1 MAHPTPTASL
11 LVVRHGQSLWNA
23 MARWQ
28 GSADIELSELGRS
41 QAATAA
47 RLLGASGHGFA
58 AVGSSAL
65 LRAAETATIIAS
77 HLGLDSPAIDDRWR
91 EAHAGEWQGLTPDE
105 IRDEWPGYL
114 ERNLRPPGFEPVES
128 VVGRTMEAA
137 LDVLRSAVGG
147 PPALVV
153 SHSGVIR
160 TVRRHLGAESDR
172 VPNLGGTWLHLVE
185 DSVWVGDV
193 FDPHAAPR
201 SSGFS
206 EDPGDEAPADRV
218 DRHQSARHGYGG
230 AAGQ

>member
-1 MAHPTPTASL
+1 MTAPSPSASL

-28 GSADIELSELGRS
+28 GSADIALSDLGRS

-47 RLLGASGHGFA
+47 RLLGAAGHGFTA
-58 AVGSSAL
+58 IGSSAL
-65 LRAAETATIIAS
+65 LRAVEKAEIIAD
-77 HLGLDSPAIDDRWR
+77 HLSLDGPSIDDRWR

-128 VVGRTMEAA
+128 VVDRTMDAA
-137 LDVLRSAVGG
+137 LVALRAAVGG

-160 TVRRHLGAESDR
+160 TLRRHLGAESDR
-172 VPNLGGTWLHLVE
+172 VPNLGGTWLHLV
-185 DSVWVGDV
+185 DDAVWVGDV
-193 FDPHAAPR
+193 FDPRAAPP

-206 EDPGDEAPADRV
+206 EDPGDESPGERLDR
-218 DRHQSARHGYGG
+218 RSSGG